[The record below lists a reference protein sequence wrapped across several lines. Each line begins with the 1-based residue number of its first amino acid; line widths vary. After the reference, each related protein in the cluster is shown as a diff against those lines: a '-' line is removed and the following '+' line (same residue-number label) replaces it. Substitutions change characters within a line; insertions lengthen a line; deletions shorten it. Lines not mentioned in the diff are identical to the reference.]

1 MDRRCDT
8 HEIRARLREM
18 NWLRKRFW
26 PVMADL
32 DVRLGESVTAF
43 RIWAILTPFTATTLM
58 SHVMSEIELAPSLV
72 AAAFGAL
79 VSVAMLWLASVSIF
93 RDRHV
98 HPPSLAVTLA
108 FWMVVG
114 AAAYLASDTW
124 IRDVDGGGDGSEALE
139 RDTFRY
145 AIAFTLRGLLMTI
158 FVVALRETNRAYG
171 AIERATDALKVAGS
185 RSAEYIE
192 MLRSRYMELVRNEL
206 EPRLRSLV
214 SDVRAMS
221 GHSEDPIQQGR
232 LADGIQSLG
241 SSNVRQLSRLVAYD
255 VETQEPNESS
265 SESDRAERATGRNPL
280 HGWLTVIPPTAPVI
294 VVFLVLRFG
303 FGTYEVPSLALIE
316 RVTLLCALTA
326 MILFVGRSV
335 ASRVSDRS
343 GPAVLSVGL
352 LVLVFVT
359 FSSIM
364 VSLWAAGSGDPVPVA
379 PFAMTVHMV
388 GSLVGVWLVNYS
400 VTAKMRAAAELKASI
415 AALEHIKSARDI
427 QGQRIRLQ
435 LATVLHGPIQGR
447 LALASMTIRQ
457 SIDDPRHADPEYRDQ
472 IYGKVLELL
481 RSIEAEIEHAAHLD
495 APRLSYDE
503 LLTFF
508 ELEWAGVIS
517 VSSSVSPEAQ
527 VTLDTDS
534 DLNYVLVQVVEEAVM
549 NARKHGRARVIAIAV
564 NLHELGPQHLTLTVM
579 DNGLGI
585 AKELT
590 PGLGSNIYDRLTG
603 GWSLSSLPSRGSIF
617 RAVIPVSDDVSTSVS
632 MRELATA
639 R

>member
-1 MDRRCDT
+1 MN
-8 HEIRARLREM
+8 RL
-18 NWLRKRFW
+18 LKRFW

-43 RIWAILTPFTATTLM
+43 RIWAILTPFTMITLM
-58 SHVMSEIELAPSLV
+58 SHLIGDNDLAPSLA

-98 HPPSLAVTLA
+98 SPPSLTATLA
-108 FWMVVG
+108 FWAVLGV
-114 AAAYLASDTW
+114 AAYLASDTW
-124 IRDVDGGGDGSEALE
+124 FRVVGSGGDGSDELT
-139 RDTFRY
+139 RDVLRY
-145 AIAFTLRGLLMTI
+145 AVAFTLRGLLMAI

-171 AIERATDALKVAGS
+171 AIERSTAALKVAGS

-214 SDVRAMS
+214 YDVRAMS
-221 GHSEDPIQQGR
+221 GHSEDPVQQGR
-232 LADGIQSLG
+232 LADSIQSLG

-255 VETQEPNESS
+255 VETLEPNESS
-265 SESDRAERATGRNPL
+265 SESDGAERAHSRTPL
-280 HGWLTVIPPTAPVI
+280 HGWLTVIPPTVPVI
-294 VVFLVLRFG
+294 VVFLVSRFG

-343 GPAVLSVGL
+343 GLVALRVGL
-352 LVLVFVT
+352 LVLVLVT
-359 FSSIM
+359 VSSIV
-364 VSLWAAGSGDPVPVA
+364 VSLCAAGRGDPAPVV
-379 PFAMTVHMV
+379 PFAMSVHMV

-400 VTAKMRAAAELKASI
+400 VTAKMRAAADLKASI
-415 AALEHIKSARDI
+415 ASLEQIKSARDI

-457 SIDDPRHADPEYRDQ
+457 SIDDPRHTDPDYRDQ
-472 IYGKVLELL
+472 IYCKVLELL
-481 RSIEAEIEHAAHLD
+481 HSVEAELDYASHLD
-495 APRLSYDE
+495 VPRLSYDE

-508 ELEWAGVIS
+508 EREWAGVII
-517 VSSSVSPEAQ
+517 VASSVSPEAQ
-527 VTLDTDS
+527 VTLDIDS
-534 DLNYVLVQVVEEAVM
+534 DLNYVLVQLVEEAVM

-579 DNGLGI
+579 DDGLGI

-590 PGLGSNIYDRLTG
+590 PGLGSNIYDRLTDS
-603 GWSLSSLPSRGSIF
+603 WTLSALPSGGSVF

-632 MRELATA
+632 MRELAAA